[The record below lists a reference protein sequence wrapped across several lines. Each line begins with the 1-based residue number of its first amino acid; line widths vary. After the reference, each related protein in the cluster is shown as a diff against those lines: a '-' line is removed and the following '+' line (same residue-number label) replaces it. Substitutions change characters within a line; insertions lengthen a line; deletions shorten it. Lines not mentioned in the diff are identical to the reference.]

1 LLGTASTARIYCLI
15 SRAANESRRRA
26 QEHRAELSQACHTTF
41 ATTPDA
47 RDAVIKQQGAQF
59 NAVLTIGLLGL
70 THEEMQSMPNL
81 KLICCM
87 GAGYEGIDLEAARAF
102 GITVVSGRG
111 TNDNCAADHAM
122 GLVIATMRNF
132 RRLDKLCRDGVWR
145 TSIAQPTNISGKRMG
160 IFGMGMIGEKIAK
173 RAAAFDMEI
182 GYHNRSP
189 RDGSPHA
196 YFDSLH
202 LLAEWCDVLVCAAP
216 GGSETKHS
224 IDSAVLSRLGPK
236 GYLINIGR
244 GSLIETNLLAEALRD
259 GTIAG
264 AGIDVYETE
273 PARPEALIE
282 LDNLLITPHL
292 AGWSPEATQA
302 QLDLVLANLDGYFS
316 GKGAIT
322 PV

>member
-1 LLGTASTARIYCLI
+1 MTSKIKLLVLNTLSEEHQ
-15 SRAANESRRRA
+15 AALA
-26 QEHRAELSQACHTTF
+26 QACITTF
-41 ATTPDA
+41 AATPETRA
-47 RDAVIKQQGAQF
+47 AVIKEKGAEF
-59 NAVLTIGLLGL
+59 TAVLTIGLLGL
-70 THEEMQSMPNL
+70 TREEMLSMPFL

-87 GAGYEGIDLEAARAF
+87 GAGYEGIDVQAARSL
-102 GITVVSGRG
+102 GITLVNGRG

-132 RRLDKLCRDGVWR
+132 RKLDQLCRDGVWR
-145 TSIAQPTNISGKRMG
+145 TAIAQPTNISGKRMG
-160 IFGMGMIGEKIAK
+160 IFGLGMIGEKIAK

-182 GYHNRSP
+182 GYHNRNPKPESTYT
-189 RDGSPHA
+189 
-196 YFDSLH
+196 YFDH
-202 LLAEWCDVLVCAAP
+202 LLALAEWCDVLVCAAP
-216 GGSETKHS
+216 GGAETMHI

-244 GSLIETNLLAEALRD
+244 GSLVETTLLAEALRD
-259 GTIAG
+259 GVIAG

-273 PARPEALIE
+273 PARPEALLE

-316 GKGAIT
+316 GNGAIT

>member
-1 LLGTASTARIYCLI
+1 MTFTIELLVLNALT
-15 SRAANESRRRA
+15 E
-26 QEHRAELSQACHTTF
+26 EHRAELSQACHTTF

-70 THEEMQSMPNL
+70 TREEMQSMPNL

-160 IFGMGMIGEKIAK
+160 IFGMGMIGEKL
-173 RAAAFDMEI
+173 
-182 GYHNRSP
+182 
-189 RDGSPHA
+189 PHA
-196 YFDSLH
+196 RRLST
-202 LLAEWCDVLVCAAP
+202 WKSVITIAAP
-216 GGSETKHS
+216 GTDRPMP
-224 IDSAVLSRLGPK
+224 ILTACTCWLS
-236 GYLINIGR
+236 
-244 GSLIETNLLAEALRD
+244 
-259 GTIAG
+259 G
-264 AGIDVYETE
+264 AM
-273 PARPEALIE
+273 
-282 LDNLLITPHL
+282 
-292 AGWSPEATQA
+292 S
-302 QLDLVLANLDGYFS
+302 
-316 GKGAIT
+316 
-322 PV
+322 

>member
-1 LLGTASTARIYCLI
+1 MTFKIELLVLNALSEEHQADL
-15 SRAANESRRRA
+15 SR
-26 QEHRAELSQACHTTF
+26 ACHTTF
-41 ATTPDA
+41 ATTPEA
-47 RDAVIKQQGAQF
+47 RDAIVKQQGVQF
-59 NAVLTIGLLGL
+59 TAVLTIGLLGL
-70 THEEMQSMPNL
+70 TREEMLSMPNL

-102 GITVVSGRG
+102 GITVVNGRG

-132 RRLDKLCRDGVWR
+132 RRLDRLCRDGVWR
-145 TSIAQPTNISGKRMG
+145 TAIAQPTNISGKRMG

-189 RDGSPHA
+189 KAGSPHA
-196 YFDSLH
+196 YFDSL
-202 LLAEWCDVLVCAAP
+202 LQLAAWCDVLVCAAP
-216 GGSETKHS
+216 GGVETRHS
-224 IDSAVLSRLGPK
+224 IDSAVLTELGAG

-244 GSLIETNLLAEALRD
+244 GSLVETHLLAQALRD
-259 GTIAG
+259 GVIAG

-273 PARPEALIE
+273 PAPPEALLG

-302 QLDLVLANLDGYFS
+302 QLDLVLANLAGYFS
-316 GKGAIT
+316 GKGAVT